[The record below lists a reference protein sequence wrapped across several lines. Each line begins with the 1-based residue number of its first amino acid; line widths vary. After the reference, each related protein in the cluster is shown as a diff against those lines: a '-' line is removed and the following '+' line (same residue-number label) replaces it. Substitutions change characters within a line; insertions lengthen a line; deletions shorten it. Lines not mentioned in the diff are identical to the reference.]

1 MGFLGPELER
11 GRIIIPPVPERTR
24 GLLAF
29 AVGGRVPEVLRPPEV
44 GVSLFGIRAF
54 GGEEDPA
61 PFLLSAELRTCEL
74 AGREGV
80 R

>member
-11 GRIIIPPVPERTR
+11 GRMTIPPVPERTR

-29 AVGGRVPEVLRPPEV
+29 AVGGRGPEVLRPPDV
-44 GVSLFGIRAF
+44 GVSLLGTRAF
-54 GGEEDPA
+54 GGEADPV
-61 PFLLSAELRTCEL
+61 PLRTCEL